1 MEAKFLQFQRPIPVL
16 LLLPL
21 QQFAMFPSL
30 HYLLVQSPRLLP
42 LQFQLTDV
50 ISLESCMEVR
60 GNRWMWDEQEGISL
74 ELAIIAKRW
83 AISLLAVPSPGLLV
97 PNVLGE
103 YISKCVNL
111 LFGLFDRFLSF
122 SSSESDKRRKAEK

>member
-1 MEAKFLQFQRPIPVL
+1 
-16 LLLPL
+16 
-21 QQFAMFPSL
+21 
-30 HYLLVQSPRLLP
+30 
-42 LQFQLTDV
+42 
-50 ISLESCMEVR
+50 MEVR

-74 ELAIIAKRW
+74 KLAIIAERW

-122 SSSESDKRRKAEK
+122 SSSESNKRRKAEK